1 MLSLSSDNR
10 SNFECGS
17 FESNFFNDSSGFLL
31 RDVSNAG
38 CALLLFILTSPK
50 GRVVWLVFEI
60 SATVNGQRSWCNT
73 RDPLRNKFHT
83 TLKSH
88 DFHL

>member
-1 MLSLSSDNR
+1 MGDELSIKLSFSSDNR

-17 FESNFFNDSSGFLL
+17 FESNFFNASSGFLL

-38 CALLLFILTSPK
+38 CALLLLFILTSSK

-60 SATVNGQRSWCNT
+60 SATVNGQRSW
-73 RDPLRNKFHT
+73 
-83 TLKSH
+83 
-88 DFHL
+88 